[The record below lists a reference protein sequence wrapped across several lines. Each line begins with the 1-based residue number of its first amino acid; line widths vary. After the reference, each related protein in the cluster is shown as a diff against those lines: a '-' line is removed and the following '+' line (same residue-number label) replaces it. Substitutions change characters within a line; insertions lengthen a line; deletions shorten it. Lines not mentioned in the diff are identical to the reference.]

1 MTSRIP
7 PVSTSRTASG
17 SPTLTMW
24 AVWAICFVT
33 VVSVVSWRRDAI
45 FSGAIDSVVIAK
57 AVLATAALA
66 AAVVL
71 YSRTRP
77 RYPVGAQSAYF
88 LAAILGVSGLGAIAE
103 GSPLASF
110 VVITR
115 VAILA
120 AIVIALLAVGGWRP
134 VLGGLLGSLG
144 TVAVVA
150 AVTGIPKLGAEGRLV
165 GGIPEVAANELA
177 GLAAPP
183 LIALLVL
190 IMRDGVRVRTVIPA
204 FALAAVVWATES
216 RTGLIAIGI
225 ALLVAFLA
233 VRRIHWSTMV
243 AVALSLPVI
252 YTLAVYTTVIT
263 DLLVRGQSIDDI
275 ATLSARTD
283 AWRVVF
289 AWSLD
294 SWARWLGV
302 GLAVKEVPVS
312 VDNREFQVLDSSWV
326 SVLAQAGIVGVVLLL
341 AILVPAVLRAVT
353 VRELSVFALPLL
365 ALILVRSVT
374 ESGLIDSSVT
384 FLLFFTLA
392 VALEP
397 GSQGAPAAPPPP
409 PDFRGRRFG
418 QIIEDPLASART
430 PEYNRP

>member
-1 MTSRIP
+1 MTNATATAPVVRAAP
-7 PVSTSRTASG
+7 PTTTWTV
-17 SPTLTMW
+17 W
-24 AVWAICFVT
+24 AVWAICLVT
-33 VVSVVSWRRDAI
+33 VVSVVSWRRDTI

-66 AAVVL
+66 AALLL

-77 RYPVGAQSAYF
+77 RHPVGAQSACF
-88 LAAILGVSGLGAIAE
+88 LTAILGVSGLGAIAE
-103 GSPLASF
+103 GSPVPSF
-110 VVITR
+110 VVIVR

-120 AIVIALLAVGGWRP
+120 AIVIALLAVGGWKP

-150 AVTGIPKLGAEGRLV
+150 AVTGVPRLAGEGRLV
-165 GGIPEVAANELA
+165 GGVPEVAANELA

-183 LIALLVL
+183 LVALLVL
-190 IMRDGVRVRTVIPA
+190 IMRDGIRWRTVVPA
-204 FALAAVVWATES
+204 VALTAIVWSTES
-216 RTGLIAIGI
+216 RTGLIAIGL

-233 VRRIHWSTMV
+233 VRRIHWTTMV
-243 AVALSLPVI
+243 AVAISLPVI
-252 YTLAVYTTVIT
+252 YTLAVYTTVIS

-283 AWRVVF
+283 AWQVVF
-289 AWSLD
+289 SWSLD

-326 SVLAQAGIVGVVLLL
+326 SVLAQAGVIGVVLVL
-341 AILVPAVLRAVT
+341 AILVPAVIRAVT
-353 VRELSVFALPLL
+353 VRELRVFAMPLF

-374 ESGLIDSSVT
+374 ESGLVDSSVT

-397 GSQGAPAAPPPP
+397 GSRGGPAAPPPV
-409 PDFRGRRFG
+409 PDFRGHRFD
-418 QIIEDPLASART
+418 QISEDPLASLRT
-430 PEYNRP
+430 PDYNRP